1 MELHTDDLVLRTVT
15 EDDILEIARMW
26 EYPRETTVEKT
37 RQVLE
42 KMEANHLKNKPREI
56 CHLCLGVFRK
66 TEPEVIIGWCGL
78 DGKISPGQT
87 VLFYT
92 IDEKFR
98 SRGYATQCAAE
109 LLRYAFEDME
119 YDFIYGGC
127 AKDNAASYR
136 VMEKAGMVQDVVY
149 EDGGYGFS
157 VGREAFD

>member
-26 EYPRETTVEKT
+26 EYPRETTVEKA

-42 KMEANHLKNKPREI
+42 KMEANHLKNKPKAI
-56 CHLCLGVFRK
+56 YHLCLGVFRK

-98 SRGYATQCAAE
+98 SQGYAAQCAAE
-109 LLRYAFEDME
+109 FLRYAFEDME

-157 VGREAFD
+157 VGKEAFA